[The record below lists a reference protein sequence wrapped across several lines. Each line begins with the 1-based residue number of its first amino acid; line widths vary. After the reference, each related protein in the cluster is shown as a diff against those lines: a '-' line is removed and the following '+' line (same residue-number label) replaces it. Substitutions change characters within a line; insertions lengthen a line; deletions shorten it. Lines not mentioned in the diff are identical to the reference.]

1 MIDSDLLF
9 CWFCN
14 LIIHAIHISIYGYQ
28 HYAQQIMQY
37 TYITSTNEKKQ
48 FAQHRI
54 VSLSNTVFMGSA

>member
-37 TYITSTNEKKQ
+37 TYITSTNEKN
-48 FAQHRI
+48 
-54 VSLSNTVFMGSA
+54 SLLSTE